1 MQNDAASLLQELQTA
16 AAKAVGS
23 NRVLK
28 AIADGRAV
36 RVFLA
41 KDVEHFLS
49 QTIINNTQIAGIPL
63 TMVDSREELAKHC
76 KVSVKTAAAAIL
88 R

>member
-1 MQNDAASLLQELQTA
+1 MQNDTIILLQELQETTS
-16 AAKAVGS
+16 KSVGS

-28 AIADGRAV
+28 AIADGKAA

-41 KDVEHFLS
+41 KDVDHFLS
-49 QTIINNTQIAGIPL
+49 QTIINNTQLAGIPL
-63 TMVDSREELAKHC
+63 TMVDSRTELAKYC

-88 R
+88 K